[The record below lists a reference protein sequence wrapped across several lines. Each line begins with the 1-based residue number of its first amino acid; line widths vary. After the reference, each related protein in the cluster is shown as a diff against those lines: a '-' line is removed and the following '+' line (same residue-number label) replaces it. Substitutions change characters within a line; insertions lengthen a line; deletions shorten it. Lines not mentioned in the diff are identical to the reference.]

1 MRSMRRALFLLVCSS
16 CATSPEAPLSNA
28 QLSASAEARASRAT
42 PGFVSY
48 GGAYHKWTITFAA
61 REGCGEPPIA
71 SIEVN
76 TLASITEIPLG
87 AIPVRTVETTINAL
101 PSAYV
106 RYMNGTVISGTV
118 TIDSATAGFVTGEL
132 TSQLMINGTPTDV
145 SGSFGAPV
153 CAE

>member
-1 MRSMRRALFLLVCSS
+1 MRHALLVLLCSS
-16 CATSPEAPLSNA
+16 CATSPEAPASHA
-28 QLSASAEARASRAT
+28 QLSASADVRASRAQ

-48 GGAYHKWTITFAA
+48 GAPYHKWTITLAT
-61 REGCGEPPIA
+61 REGCGADTIA
-71 SIEVN
+71 TIEIN
-76 TLASITEIPLG
+76 TLASVTDAPLG
-87 AIPVRTVETTINAL
+87 TIPVRTVESPIPSL

-118 TIDSATAGFVTGEL
+118 TFESASADFMLGEL